1 MEAIRILKK
10 NDLNTWRLVFFFPK
24 HNAQLNL
31 IEQLIG
37 FQLHILFIIYF
48 PSTERR

>member
-1 MEAIRILKK
+1 MEAVRILKK
-10 NDLNTWRLVFFFPK
+10 NDLNTWRLVFFPK